1 MYELGWMKTTQTQ
14 TQTVQSPTVRRVRH
28 NRTKNESLKPFPVP
42 EERKRLKPSLPS
54 SPAPLSVRNTLE
66 TKDRESAVSLSLSHY
81 KQKKTWLIE
90 QQQQKS
96 SMAKNGEEERESGR
110 KMMQHKRRSYHLP
123 APGDLSHLRELFRHH
138 IESFDYLVT
147 AGLGIMLRDI
157 KPVQVH
163 NPLTKETLRNILS
176 LFFNSAQLF
185 YIWFYY
191 YYPRFDWKKKFILD
205 SYFTMVRWWSYTR
218 PTSEGTE

>member
-1 MYELGWMKTTQTQ
+1 
-14 TQTVQSPTVRRVRH
+14 
-28 NRTKNESLKPFPVP
+28 
-42 EERKRLKPSLPS
+42 
-54 SPAPLSVRNTLE
+54 
-66 TKDRESAVSLSLSHY
+66 
-81 KQKKTWLIE
+81 
-90 QQQQKS
+90 
-96 SMAKNGEEERESGR
+96 MAKNGEEERESGR

-185 YIWFYY
+185 LYDSITIIPDSIGKKSLYLTRILLWFADDPILGRPQKERSSEPL
-191 YYPRFDWKKKFILD
+191 YPFEVSLKSSHEL
-205 SYFTMVRWWSYTR
+205 MC
-218 PTSEGTE
+218 